1 MTLILSCLVAI
12 LFGAG
17 IYLLLR
23 RNLFEVLLGV
33 GLMSQGVNVMILTVS
48 GWKETARPP
57 LIIEEPIQAAGAE
70 AGQAA
75 LYVSRVNT
83 AAYVDPLPQAL
94 ILTAIVIGFGLLS
107 YLMVLL
113 VRAREN
119 YESLEIGE
127 ESGEEE
133 AR

>member
-57 LIIEEPIQAAGAE
+57 LIIEEPVRAAGAE
-70 AGQAA
+70 AGKAA
-75 LYVSRVNT
+75 LYVSQVNT

-113 VRAREN
+113 VRAHEN